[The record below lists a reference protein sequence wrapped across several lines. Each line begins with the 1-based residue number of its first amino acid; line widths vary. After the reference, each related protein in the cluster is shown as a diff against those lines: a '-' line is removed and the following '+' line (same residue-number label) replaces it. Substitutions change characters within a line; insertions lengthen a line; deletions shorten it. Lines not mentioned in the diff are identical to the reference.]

1 MTGFT
6 VLDPAGTT
14 VAPDPAHAR
23 RHGSTSPAETTSRP
37 DGDAPLGHAEFRLA
51 SPESGLVAHGVR
63 ERLDVP
69 SWDGPTVAAAA
80 RDLLARAAS
89 ARWAGEPAPI
99 LVGTIPFDPSRPAH
113 LVVPAHQT
121 WQTVGARPLA
131 VADSTGGAMRA
142 QGTTHVGDEAPVEE
156 TAEPRGATG
165 SQASGR
171 DGGASVAA
179 PRAVA
184 RPALALP
191 GRDDAVFRAAVGR
204 AVSQLEE
211 GVAEKVVLARTLD
224 VSAPAPLDRAAVRA
238 AMRRANPDAYVFD
251 VELPGGQGHLMGASP
266 ELLVSVRDG
275 VLHSHPLAGSAP
287 RSADPDEDR
296 ATAQRLL
303 ASEKDLR
310 EHAYVTDAIRDVLR
324 GFVDHEDDLDVPAT
338 PELVATSHLW
348 HLGTPITARLTQ
360 GVSVLDVVYALHPT
374 PAVCGHPQDAARELI
389 GSLEPFDRGFYTGL
403 VGWADQAGNGEWAIV
418 LRCGVVRGA
427 DVRLFAGAG
436 VVVGSTPEGEHAETA
451 VKFSTLLSA
460 LGGVS

>member
-1 MTGFT
+1 MNGFT
-6 VLDPAGTT
+6 VLDDPAPHPTT
-14 VAPDPAHAR
+14 PAVAPDPAHAR
-23 RHGSTSPAETTSRP
+23 RRLATTREDGALP
-37 DGDAPLGHAEFRLA
+37 DDGAAPGYAEFRLA
-51 SPESGLVAHGVR
+51 SPHVALVAHGVR

-89 ARWAGEPAPI
+89 ARWAGEPAPV
-99 LVGTIPFDPSRPAH
+99 LVGTIPFDPARPAH
-113 LVVPAHQT
+113 LVVPAHQS
-121 WQTVGARPLA
+121 WRTVVDPA
-131 VADSTGGAMRA
+131 
-142 QGTTHVGDEAPVEE
+142 
-156 TAEPRGATG
+156 
-165 SQASGR
+165 R
-171 DGGASVAA
+171 DGGRHGHGDRAGAAGASTTS
-179 PRAVA
+179 PSA
-184 RPALALP
+184 RPAPGLP

-204 AVSQLEE
+204 AVSRLED

-224 VSAPAPLDRAAVRA
+224 VSAPGPLDRGAVRA
-238 AMRRANPDAYVFD
+238 AMRRADPDAYVFD
-251 VELPGGQGHLMGASP
+251 VELPGGQGHLLGASP

-287 RSADPDEDR
+287 RSSDPDEDR

-303 ASEKDLR
+303 TSDKDLR
-310 EHAYVTDAIRDVLR
+310 EHAFVTDAIRDVLR
-324 GFVDHEDDLDVPAT
+324 GFVAREEDLDVPAT

-348 HLGTPITARLTQ
+348 HLGTPVTARLRP

-374 PAVCGHPQDAARELI
+374 PAVCGHPQGAARELI

-418 LRCGVVRGA
+418 LRCGLVRGA
-427 DVRLFAGAG
+427 EVRLFAGAG

>member
-6 VLDPAGTT
+6 VLDDPTGTAVVLDT
-14 VAPDPAHAR
+14 AHAR
-23 RHGSTSPAETTSRP
+23 RRSRATGTTAPAGAP
-37 DGDAPLGHAEFRLA
+37 DDDAPLGHAEFRLA
-51 SPESGLVAHGVR
+51 SPDVGLVAHGVR

-99 LVGTIPFDPSRPAH
+99 LVGTIPFDSSRPAH
-113 LVVPAHQT
+113 LVVPAHQS
-121 WQTVGARPLA
+121 WRPVGAGHGDQSDRRDQSHQDDPGPSSTVPA
-131 VADSTGGAMRA
+131 PAADGEPAAGPVRS
-142 QGTTHVGDEAPVEE
+142 AP
-156 TAEPRGATG
+156 T
-165 SQASGR
+165 
-171 DGGASVAA
+171 D
-179 PRAVA
+179 
-184 RPALALP
+184 PAGPTALP
-191 GRDDAVFRAAVGR
+191 GRDDVVFRAAVGR
-204 AVSQLEE
+204 AVSQLED

-224 VSAPAPLDRAAVRA
+224 VSAPGPLDRRAVRA

-251 VELPGGQGHLMGASP
+251 VELPGDQGHLVGASP

-287 RSADPDEDR
+287 RSADPEEDR

-303 ASEKDLR
+303 TSEKDLR
-310 EHAYVTDAIRDVLR
+310 EHAFVTDAIREVLR
-324 GFVDHEDDLDVPAT
+324 TYVAHEDDLDVPAT

-348 HLGTPITARLTQ
+348 HLGTPISARLKP

-374 PAVCGHPQDAARELI
+374 PAVCGHPQAAARELI

-460 LGGVS
+460 LGSVS

>member
-6 VLDPAGTT
+6 VLDDPAGTA
-14 VAPDPAHAR
+14 VALDPAHAR
-23 RHGSTSPAETTSRP
+23 RHHAPTAPTAPTGSSGTALP
-37 DGDAPLGHAEFRLA
+37 DDGGPLGHAEFRLA
-51 SPESGLVAHGVR
+51 SPDVGLVAHGVR

-99 LVGTIPFDPSRPAH
+99 LVGTIPFDSSRPAH
-113 LVVPAHQT
+113 LVVPAYQS
-121 WQTVGARPLA
+121 WRPVGAGQGAQSDRAPLGP
-131 VADSTGGAMRA
+131 TGTGAARTSDA
-142 QGTTHVGDEAPVEE
+142 SAAEQVHPV
-156 TAEPRGATG
+156 
-165 SQASGR
+165 
-171 DGGASVAA
+171 VAA
-179 PRAVA
+179 ASAPTG
-184 RPALALP
+184 LP

-204 AVSQLEE
+204 AVSQLED

-224 VSAPAPLDRAAVRA
+224 VSAPAPLDRGAVRA

-251 VELPGGQGHLMGASP
+251 VELPGDQGHLVGASP

-287 RSADPDEDR
+287 RSADPAEDR

-303 ASEKDLR
+303 TSEKDLR
-310 EHAYVTDAIRDVLR
+310 EHAFVTDAIREVLR
-324 GFVDHEDDLDVPAT
+324 GFVAHEDDLDVPAT

-348 HLGTPITARLTQ
+348 HLGTPVTARLKPGT
-360 GVSVLDVVYALHPT
+360 SVLDVVYALHPT

-460 LGGVS
+460 LGSVS

>member
-6 VLDPAGTT
+6 VLDDPAGSA
-14 VAPDPAHAR
+14 VALDPAHAR
-23 RHGSTSPAETTSRP
+23 RHHVSTASTRSSLP
-37 DGDAPLGHAEFRLA
+37 DDGGPLGHAEFRLA
-51 SPESGLVAHGVR
+51 SPDVGLVAHGVR
-63 ERLDVP
+63 DRLDVR

-89 ARWAGEPAPI
+89 ARWAGEPAPV
-99 LVGTIPFDPSRPAH
+99 LVGTIPFDSSRPAH
-113 LVVPAHQT
+113 LVVPAHQS
-121 WQTVGARPLA
+121 WQSRQPAGGGGSAHGTEGEHGTPATRP
-131 VADSTGGAMRA
+131 V
-142 QGTTHVGDEAPVEE
+142 
-156 TAEPRGATG
+156 
-165 SQASGR
+165 
-171 DGGASVAA
+171 
-179 PRAVA
+179 
-184 RPALALP
+184 PALL

-204 AVSQLEE
+204 AVARLED

-224 VSAPAPLDRAAVRA
+224 VSAQGPLDRGAVRA

-251 VELPGGQGHLMGASP
+251 VELPGDQGHLVGASP

-287 RSADPDEDR
+287 RSADPAEDR

-303 ASEKDLR
+303 TSEKDLR
-310 EHAYVTDAIRDVLR
+310 EHAFVTDAIRDVLR
-324 GFVDHEDDLDVPAT
+324 GFVAHEDDLDVPAT

-348 HLGTPITARLTQ
+348 HLGTPVTARLEP

-374 PAVCGHPQDAARELI
+374 PAVCGHPQAAARELI

-460 LGGVS
+460 LGSVS

>member
-6 VLDPAGTT
+6 VLDDPTGTAVVLDT
-14 VAPDPAHAR
+14 AHAR
-23 RHGSTSPAETTSRP
+23 RRSRATGTTAPAGAP
-37 DGDAPLGHAEFRLA
+37 DDDAPLGHAEFRLA
-51 SPESGLVAHGVR
+51 SPDVGLVAHGVR

-99 LVGTIPFDPSRPAH
+99 LVGTIPFDSSRPAH
-113 LVVPAHQT
+113 LVVPAHQS
-121 WQTVGARPLA
+121 WRPVGAGHGDQSDRRDQSHQDDPGPSSTVPA
-131 VADSTGGAMRA
+131 PAADGEPAAGPVRS
-142 QGTTHVGDEAPVEE
+142 AP
-156 TAEPRGATG
+156 T
-165 SQASGR
+165 
-171 DGGASVAA
+171 D
-179 PRAVA
+179 
-184 RPALALP
+184 PAGPTALP
-191 GRDDAVFRAAVGR
+191 GRDDVVFRAAVGR
-204 AVSQLEE
+204 AVSQLED

-224 VSAPAPLDRAAVRA
+224 VSAPGLLDRRAVRA

-251 VELPGGQGHLMGASP
+251 VELPGDQGHLVGASP

-287 RSADPDEDR
+287 RSADPEEDR

-303 ASEKDLR
+303 TSEKDLR
-310 EHAYVTDAIRDVLR
+310 EHAFVTDAIREVLR
-324 GFVDHEDDLDVPAT
+324 TYVAHEDDLDVPAT

-348 HLGTPITARLTQ
+348 HLGTPISARLKP

-374 PAVCGHPQDAARELI
+374 PAVCGHPQAAARELI

-460 LGGVS
+460 LGSVS

>member
-23 RHGSTSPAETTSRP
+23 RHGSTSPAQTTSRP
-37 DGDAPLGHAEFRLA
+37 DGDAPLGPAEFRLA
-51 SPESGLVAHGVR
+51 SPESGLMAHGVR
-63 ERLDVP
+63 ERLDVA

-113 LVVPAHQT
+113 LVVPAHQS
-121 WQTVGARPLA
+121 WQPVGAPSRSGGDATAGAAGAAPA
-131 VADSTGGAMRA
+131 EGGAR
-142 QGTTHVGDEAPVEE
+142 VEE
-156 TAEPRGATG
+156 TAELRGTSGPRENVGG
-165 SQASGR
+165 GR
-171 DGGASVAA
+171 TPAA
-179 PRAVA
+179 RAVA
-184 RPALALP
+184 RPALP

-204 AVSQLEE
+204 AVSQLED

-224 VSAPAPLDRAAVRA
+224 VSSAAPLDRGAVRA

-275 VLHSHPLAGSAP
+275 MLHSHPLAGSAP

-310 EHAYVTDAIRDVLR
+310 EHAYVTDAIRAVLR
-324 GFVDHEDDLDVPAT
+324 DFVDHEDDLDVPAT

-348 HLGTPITARLTQ
+348 HLGTPITARLKP

-436 VVVGSTPEGEHAETA
+436 VVVGSTPEAEHAETA

>member
-6 VLDPAGTT
+6 VLDDPAGPA
-14 VAPDPAHAR
+14 VALDPAHAR
-23 RHGSTSPAETTSRP
+23 RRTSTPLEEDAVP
-37 DGDAPLGHAEFRLA
+37 DDGARLGHAEFRLA
-51 SPESGLVAHGVR
+51 SPRVGLVAHGVR

-99 LVGTIPFDPSRPAH
+99 LVGTIPFDPARPAH
-113 LVVPAHQT
+113 LVVPAHQSWRPVVT
-121 WQTVGARPLA
+121 AGAAGMTDQR
-131 VADSTGGAMRA
+131 
-142 QGTTHVGDEAPVEE
+142 
-156 TAEPRGATG
+156 
-165 SQASGR
+165 
-171 DGGASVAA
+171 
-179 PRAVA
+179 
-184 RPALALP
+184 ALAAGPEPSLP

-204 AVSQLEE
+204 AVSQLED
-211 GVAEKVVLARTLD
+211 GVAQKVVLARTLD
-224 VSAPAPLDRAAVRA
+224 VSTPGPLDRGAVRA
-238 AMRRANPDAYVFD
+238 AMRRADPDAYVFD
-251 VELPGGQGHLMGASP
+251 VELPGGQGHLVGASP

-303 ASEKDLR
+303 ASDKDLR
-310 EHAYVTDAIRDVLR
+310 EHAFVTDAIRDVLR
-324 GFVDHEDDLDVPAT
+324 GFVEHEEDLDVPAA

-348 HLGTPITARLTQ
+348 HLGTPVTARLKAGT
-360 GVSVLDVVYALHPT
+360 SVLDVVYALHPT
-374 PAVCGHPQDAARELI
+374 PAVCGHPRAAARELI

-427 DVRLFAGAG
+427 NVRLFAGAG
-436 VVVGSTPEGEHAETA
+436 VVVGSTPEAEHAETA

>member
-6 VLDPAGTT
+6 VLDDPTGTA
-14 VAPDPAHAR
+14 VVLDPAHAR
-23 RHGSTSPAETTSRP
+23 RHSRATGTTAPTGAP
-37 DGDAPLGHAEFRLA
+37 DDDAPLGHAEFRLA
-51 SPESGLVAHGVR
+51 SPDVGLVAHGVR
-63 ERLDVP
+63 DRLDVP
-69 SWDGPTVAAAA
+69 SWDGPSVAAAA

-99 LVGTIPFDPSRPAH
+99 LVGTIPFDSSRPAH
-113 LVVPAHQT
+113 LVVPAHQS
-121 WQTVGARPLA
+121 WRPVGAGYGDQSDQSQKDDPGTSGTVPA
-131 VADSTGGAMRA
+131 TTGDGEPAA
-142 QGTTHVGDEAPVEE
+142 GPVSSAP
-156 TAEPRGATG
+156 TDPTG
-165 SQASGR
+165 
-171 DGGASVAA
+171 
-179 PRAVA
+179 PT
-184 RPALALP
+184 ALP
-191 GRDDAVFRAAVGR
+191 GRDDVVFRAAVGR
-204 AVSQLEE
+204 AVSQLED

-224 VSAPAPLDRAAVRA
+224 VSAPGPLDRGTVRA

-251 VELPGGQGHLMGASP
+251 VELPGDQGHLVGASP

-287 RSADPDEDR
+287 RSADPAEDH

-303 ASEKDLR
+303 TSEKDLR
-310 EHAYVTDAIRDVLR
+310 EHAFVTDAIREVLST
-324 GFVDHEDDLDVPAT
+324 FVADEDDLDVPAT

-348 HLGTPITARLTQ
+348 HLGTPVSARLKP

-374 PAVCGHPQDAARELI
+374 PAVCGHPQAAARELI
-389 GSLEPFDRGFYTGL
+389 GALEPFDRGFYTGL

-460 LGGVS
+460 LGTVS

>member
-6 VLDPAGTT
+6 VLDDPAAHPTT
-14 VAPDPAHAR
+14 PAVAPDPAHAR
-23 RHGSTSPAETTSRP
+23 RPHRTAEDPGTRGAPDSAAPAWTPDDGASP
-37 DGDAPLGHAEFRLA
+37 GHAEFRFA
-51 SPESGLVAHGVR
+51 SPRTGLVAHGVR
-63 ERLDVP
+63 ARLDVP
-69 SWDGPTVAAAA
+69 SWDGPAVAAAA
-80 RDLLARAAS
+80 QELLARAAG

-99 LVGTIPFDPSRPAH
+99 LVGAIPFDPSRPAH
-113 LVVPAHQT
+113 LVVPAHQS
-121 WQTVGARPLA
+121 WHPVVSAGAPTDRTADDPRP
-131 VADSTGGAMRA
+131 
-142 QGTTHVGDEAPVEE
+142 
-156 TAEPRGATG
+156 
-165 SQASGR
+165 
-171 DGGASVAA
+171 
-179 PRAVA
+179 VA
-184 RPALALP
+184 RPEPSLP

-204 AVSQLEE
+204 AVSRLED
-211 GVAEKVVLARTLD
+211 GVADKVVLARTLD
-224 VSAPAPLDRAAVRA
+224 VSAPGPLDRGAVRA
-238 AMRRANPDAYVFD
+238 AVRRANPDAYVFD
-251 VELPGGQGHLMGASP
+251 VELPGDQGHLVGASP

-310 EHAYVTDAIRDVLR
+310 EHAFVTDAIREALR
-324 GFVDHEDDLDVPAT
+324 AYVAREEDLDVPAT

-348 HLGTPITARLTQ
+348 HLGTPVTARLTP
-360 GVSVLDVVYALHPT
+360 GTSVLDVVYALHPT
-374 PAVCGHPQDAARELI
+374 PAVCGHPQEAARELI